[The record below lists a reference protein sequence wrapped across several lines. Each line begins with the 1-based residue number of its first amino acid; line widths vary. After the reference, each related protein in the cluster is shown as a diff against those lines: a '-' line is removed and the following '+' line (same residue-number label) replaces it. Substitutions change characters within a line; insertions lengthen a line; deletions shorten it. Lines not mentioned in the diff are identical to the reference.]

1 MSNINIPVS
10 RNLDPAGPTK
20 IYFDTYGTRAISFG
34 ADEVEESIAF
44 FTDKGFSNDAA
55 VATAMVILQQAK
67 DEGRPVFSILDT
79 LKDFN
84 GVQISTVVGKI
95 LNKNRK
101 PISTLGFT
109 SGLIPAENVR
119 RNIRA

>member
-1 MSNINIPVS
+1 MSNINIPVV

-20 IYFDTYGTRAISFG
+20 VYFDTYGSRPLTFG
-34 ADEVEESIAF
+34 AGEVEESIAF
-44 FTDKGFSNDAA
+44 FTSKGFSNEAA
-55 VATAMVILQQAK
+55 VSTAMVILEQAK
-67 DEGRPVFSILDT
+67 KEGRPVFAILDT
-79 LKDFN
+79 LKEFN